1 MLLDADYGVANVDWA
16 LLNFMKDWFPIE
28 ARQKLQ
34 QNEREA
40 TEEHMRELGYPPD
53 GPGCVVM

>member
-1 MLLDADYGVANVDWA
+1 MDWA
-16 LLNFMKDWFPIE
+16 LLNFMKDWFPLE

-40 TEEHMRELGYPPD
+40 AEDQMRELGFKTD
-53 GPGCVVM
+53 GPACVLM